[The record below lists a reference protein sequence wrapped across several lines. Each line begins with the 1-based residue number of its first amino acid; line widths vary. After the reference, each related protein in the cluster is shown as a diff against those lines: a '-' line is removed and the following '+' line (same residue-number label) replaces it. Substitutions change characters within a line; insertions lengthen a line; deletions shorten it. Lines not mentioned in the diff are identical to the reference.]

1 VNVRIVIV
9 TAAITSAVNRP
20 RQGLRDRKSN
30 ESALEILE
38 FIF

>member
-1 VNVRIVIV
+1 
-9 TAAITSAVNRP
+9 VNRP